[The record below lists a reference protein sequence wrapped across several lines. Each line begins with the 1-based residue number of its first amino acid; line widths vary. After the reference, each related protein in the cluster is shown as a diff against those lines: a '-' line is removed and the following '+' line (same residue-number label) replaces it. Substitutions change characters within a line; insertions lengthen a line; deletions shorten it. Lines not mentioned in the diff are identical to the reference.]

1 MERTERSSAPDAA
14 ADRRRGRALLSVV
27 VPCFDEDAV
36 ILETHRRLAAV
47 LEQAPDV
54 DFEVVYVDDGSG
66 DRTLDLLRGL
76 QRDDPRVRVLAL
88 ARNFGQ
94 EVAITAGLQHARG
107 DAVVVIDADLQD
119 PPEVV
124 LEMLGRWREGVDV
137 AYGARVSRE
146 GESVLKRWTG
156 HAFYALFARIS
167 DVSIPRDTGIFQLL
181 DRAVVD
187 AFLAMPERDRFLRG
201 MVVWVGFRREPV
213 PFRRA
218 ARFAGRTKWTYRK
231 LLGLA
236 ADAFLS
242 FSFAPLRLAAWFGFL
257 AAGLALS
264 GMGYALA
271 ARIFTGARVGGWAA
285 LFIAVLFL
293 GGAQLVAAGVIGEY
307 LARIYGEVKRRP
319 LYLVRERLGFPAAGG
334 RDDRPAGG
342 RRGGEDPTVPP
353 G

>member
-1 MERTERSSAPDAA
+1 MERTERPSALDAA
-14 ADRRRGRALLSVV
+14 AGRRGRALLSVV

-36 ILETHRRLAAV
+36 ILETHRRLADV

-88 ARNFGQ
+88 TRNFGQ
-94 EVAITAGLQHARG
+94 EVALAAGLQHARG
-107 DAVVVIDADLQD
+107 DAAVVIDADLQD

-124 LEMLGRWREGVDV
+124 LEMLGRWREGVEV
-137 AYGARVSRE
+137 AYGVRVSRD
-146 GESVLKRWTG
+146 GESIFKRWTS
-156 HAFYALFARIS
+156 HAFYVLLARFS
-167 DVSIPRDTGIFQLL
+167 EVSIPIDVGFFRLM

-187 AFLAMPERDRFLRG
+187 AVLAMPERDRFFRG
-201 MVVWVGFRREPV
+201 LVAWTGFRQEAV

-218 ARFAGRTKWTYRK
+218 ARFAGRTKWTLK
-231 LLGLA
+231 DLLGMA
-236 ADAFLS
+236 ADGLLS
-242 FSFAPLRLAAWFGFL
+242 FSFVPLRLATWLGVL

-264 GMGYALA
+264 GGGYALA
-271 ARIFTGARVGGWAA
+271 ARIVTGAWVGGRAA

-307 LARIYGEVKRRP
+307 LVRIYGEVKRRP
-319 LYLVRERLGFPAAGG
+319 LYLVRERLGFPAAKG
-334 RDDRPAGG
+334 RGRPAGG
-342 RRGGEDPTVPP
+342 EDRTVPP
-353 G
+353 R

>member
-1 MERTERSSAPDAA
+1 MERTERPSAPDAA
-14 ADRRRGRALLSVV
+14 AGRRRDRALLSVV
-27 VPCFDEDAV
+27 VPCCDEDAV
-36 ILETHRRLAAV
+36 ILETHRRLADV

-94 EVAITAGLQHARG
+94 EVALAAGLQHARG

-124 LEMLGRWREGVDV
+124 LEMLGRWREGVEV
-137 AYGARVSRE
+137 AYGVRVSRA
-146 GESVLKRWTG
+146 GESVFKRWTA
-156 HAFYALFARIS
+156 HAFYVLLARMS
-167 DVSIPRDTGIFQLL
+167 AVSIPRDAGYFRLM

-187 AFLAMPERDRFLRG
+187 AVLAMPERDRFFRG
-201 MVVWVGFRREPV
+201 LVAWTGFRQEAV

-218 ARFAGRTKWTYRK
+218 ARAAGRAKWPLK
-231 LLGLA
+231 AMLGLA
-236 ADAFLS
+236 VDSLLS
-242 FSFAPLRLAAWFGFL
+242 FSCAPLRLATWFGVL

-264 GMGYALA
+264 VVGYALA
-271 ARIFTGARVGGWAA
+271 ARIVTDAWVGGQAA

-307 LARIYGEVKRRP
+307 LVRIYGEVKRRP
-319 LYLVRERLGFPAAGG
+319 LYLVRERLGFPAAEG
-334 RDDRPAGG
+334 RDRPAGG
-342 RRGGEDPTVPP
+342 EDRTVPP
-353 G
+353 R

>member
-1 MERTERSSAPDAA
+1 MSRTERPSAPGAA
-14 ADRRRGRALLSVV
+14 AGRRRDCTLLSVV
-27 VPCFDEDAV
+27 VPCFDEDAL

-54 DFEVVYVDDGSG
+54 DFEIVYVDDGSG

-94 EVAITAGLQHARG
+94 EMAVTAGLRHACG

-124 LEMLGRWREGVDV
+124 LEMLGRWREGVEV
-137 AYGARVSRE
+137 VYGVRVSRD
-146 GESVLKRWTG
+146 GESAFKRWTA
-156 HAFYALFARIS
+156 HAFYALLERLSEA
-167 DVSIPRDTGIFQLL
+167 SIPRDVGNFRLM

-187 AFLAMPERDRFLRG
+187 AVLAMPERDRLFRG
-201 MVVWVGFRREPV
+201 MVAWTGFRQEPV

-218 ARFAGRTKWTYRK
+218 ARFAGRTKWR
-231 LLGLA
+231 LEDMLGLA
-236 ADAFLS
+236 ADGLLS

-264 GMGYALA
+264 GIGYALV
-271 ARIFTGARVGGWAA
+271 ARIFTDARVGGWAA

-293 GGAQLVAAGVIGEY
+293 GGVQLVAAGVIGEY
-307 LARIYGEVKRRP
+307 LVRIYGEVKRRP
-319 LYLVRERLGFPAAGG
+319 LYLVRERLGFPAAEG
-334 RDDRPAGG
+334 RGRTAGG
-342 RRGGEDPTVPP
+342 RRGGEDRAVPP